1 MSPFD
6 LKFEIDLELEELL
19 VVIGMFIH
27 SGNTLNDVDDEVIY
41 KLYNLM
47 SKEAKGREKFT
58 KVKETLH

>member
-58 KVKETLH
+58 KIKETLH

>member
-27 SGNTLNDVDDEVIY
+27 SGSTLKEVDDEVIY
-41 KLYNLM
+41 KLYNLV
-47 SKEAKGREKFT
+47 SKEAKGREKSI
-58 KVKETLH
+58 KIKETLH

>member
-1 MSPFD
+1 MSPSD

-58 KVKETLH
+58 KIKETLH

>member
-6 LKFEIDLELEELL
+6 LKFELDLELEELL
-19 VVIGMFIH
+19 VVVGMFIH
-27 SGNTLNDVDDEVIY
+27 SGSTLNDVDDEVIY

-58 KVKETLH
+58 KIKETLH

>member
-6 LKFEIDLELEELL
+6 LKFELDLELEELL

-27 SGNTLNDVDDEVIY
+27 SGNTLNEVDDEVIY

-47 SKEAKGREKFT
+47 SKEAKGREKFI
-58 KVKETLH
+58 KIKETLH

>member
-1 MSPFD
+1 MSPSD

-27 SGNTLNDVDDEVIY
+27 SGNTLNEVDDEVIY
-41 KLYNLM
+41 KLYTLM

-58 KVKETLH
+58 KIKETLH

>member
-27 SGNTLNDVDDEVIY
+27 SGNTLNEVDDEVIY

-58 KVKETLH
+58 KIKETLH

>member
-1 MSPFD
+1 MSPSD

-27 SGNTLNDVDDEVIY
+27 SGNTLNEVDDEVIY
-41 KLYNLM
+41 KLNNLM

-58 KVKETLH
+58 KIKETLH

>member
-1 MSPFD
+1 MSPSD

-19 VVIGMFIH
+19 VVVGMFIH
-27 SGNTLNDVDDEVIY
+27 SGSTLKEVDDEVIY
-41 KLYNLM
+41 KLYNLI